1 MSLSA
6 FLNPAQEVGP
16 QKVVVSQRFLGEDG
30 KPAPFTI
37 RPLTQAEND
46 ELVRKSTR
54 RIKQNGQL
62 VETLDKTEYGR
73 RVVVAAT
80 VEPDFSHEE
89 LCRRYGTLDPLEVP
103 GRMLLV
109 GEFARL
115 SEAILKLSGL
125 DGDAEEQA
133 KNS

>member
-1 MSLSA
+1 MNLNA
-6 FLNPAQEVGP
+6 FLNPAQEAGP

-62 VETLDKTEYGR
+62 AELLDKTEYGR
-73 RVVVAAT
+73 RVVAAAT

-89 LCRRYGTLDPLEVP
+89 LCRHYGTLDPLEVP

-125 DGDAEEQA
+125 DGDTEEQA

>member
-1 MSLSA
+1 MNLNA
-6 FLNPAQEVGP
+6 FLNPAQEAGP

-62 VETLDKTEYGR
+62 AELLDKTEYGR
-73 RVVVAAT
+73 RVVAAAT